1 MAKGTFLADSLTD
14 MTRGLL
20 RSSAL
25 RLCLILSVLFAT
37 GMALSISLGLYL
49 GQQAVSRQVDETLR
63 GLAEGLAA
71 EGVTPDR
78 SALIIRQLDDLDSL
92 PPPFA
97 PVAAAGGGNVNLNQ
111 KFADSEEWRAVVSKD
126 SQGRA
131 ILIAVPLEDSD
142 DAVELVGAVLWG
154 TAALVILL
162 SISVGVS
169 VGLLGQRRLSRVSE
183 TLGKMAE
190 GDLKARTGV
199 RRERDDL
206 DDIARDVDKA
216 AGELERLVN
225 QTRHLSASIAH
236 DLRTPLA
243 RLRARLETLP
253 EGEERSAALDEATR
267 LSDVFDTIM
276 RVARIEASQ
285 GSEGFAPVDL
295 ADLAAET
302 IEIFG
307 PVVEDAG
314 KSLALDVMRPSTVF
328 GDRAML
334 IQAMANLIQNAIVHG
349 GGDITLRVKDAAISI
364 SDNGPGVPSDQTSEI
379 IKPMVRLDAARTRD
393 GSGLGLALVKAVADR
408 HGAELILANQQPR
421 GLVVALNFAKK

>member
-1 MAKGTFLADSLTD
+1 MADSIPG
-14 MTRGLL
+14 MARALL

-25 RLCLILSVLFAT
+25 RLCLILSALFAA
-37 GMALSISLGLYL
+37 GMAVSISVGLYL

-63 GLAEGLAA
+63 GLAQGLAA

-78 SALIIRQLDDLDSL
+78 SALIVRRLDDLGDL
-92 PPPFA
+92 PAPFA
-97 PVAAAGGGNVNLNQ
+97 KVAAAGGGDVDLPRE
-111 KFADSEEWRAVVSKD
+111 FAKSEEWRALVSQD
-126 SQGRA
+126 ARGNP

-142 DAVELVGAVLWG
+142 DAVELVGAVLWA
-154 TAALVILL
+154 TAAFVTLL
-162 SISVGVS
+162 SIGVGVG
-169 VGLLGQRRLSRVSE
+169 VGVLGQRRLSLISE
-183 TLGKMAE
+183 TLGRLAA

-199 RRERDDL
+199 RHERDDL

-216 AGELERLVN
+216 AGELERLVT

-243 RLRARLETLP
+243 RLRARLEALP
-253 EGEERSAALDEATR
+253 QGEERSAALEEATR
-267 LSDVFDTIM
+267 LSEVFDTIM

-285 GSEGFAPVDL
+285 GSEGFAVVDL
-295 ADLAAET
+295 AALATET
-302 IEIFG
+302 VEVFG

-314 KSLALDVMRPSTVF
+314 KSIVLDVARASQVH

-334 IQAMANLIQNAIVHG
+334 IQALGNLIQNAIVHG
-349 GGDITLRVKDAAISI
+349 GDDISLRVNETSISI
-364 SDNGPGVPSDQTSEI
+364 ADNGPGVPAEQTAEI

-408 HGAELILANQQPR
+408 HGAKLLLAKEHPS
-421 GLVVALNFAKK
+421 GLAVTINFARM